1 MDKKTKLYVGIGLGV
16 IVVYLIWKNRKAFSG
31 DVSLETPIGGVRAS
45 VGGGAITL
53 ATNPAPTTEP
63 TPMVM
68 PSPMV
73 SSSLTD
79 NTNDVMN
86 GMSVQPSAIM

>member
-1 MDKKTKLYVGIGLGV
+1 MDKKTKLYVGIGLGIV
-16 IVVYLIWKNRKAFSG
+16 VVYLIWKNRKAFSS
-31 DVSLETPIGGVRAS
+31 DVSLQTPIGGVRAS

-53 ATNPAPTTEP
+53 ATNPAPNQ
-63 TPMVM
+63 MVA

-73 SSSLTD
+73 SSSPTE

-86 GMSVQPSAIM
+86 GMSVQTSAIM

>member
-16 IVVYLIWKNRKAFSG
+16 IVVYLIWKNRKAFSS
-31 DVSLETPIGGVRAS
+31 DVNLQTPIGGVRAS

-53 ATNPAPTTEP
+53 ATNPAPT
-63 TPMVM
+63 PMVM

-73 SSSLTD
+73 SSSPTE

>member
-53 ATNPAPTTEP
+53 ATNPAPT
-63 TPMVM
+63 PMVM

-73 SSSLTD
+73 SSSPTE

>member
-16 IVVYLIWKNRKAFSG
+16 IVVYLIWKNRKAFSS
-31 DVSLETPIGGVRAS
+31 DVSLQTPIGGVRAS
-45 VGGGAITL
+45 VGGGAIL
-53 ATNPAPTTEP
+53 LSTNPAPTTEP

-73 SSSLTD
+73 SSSPTE

>member
-1 MDKKTKLYVGIGLGV
+1 MDKKTKLYLGLGLGA
-16 IVVYLIWKNRKAFSG
+16 IVVYLIWKNRKSFSSDF
-31 DVSLETPIGGVRAS
+31 DVQTPIGGVRAS

-53 ATNPAPTTEP
+53 ATNPAPT
-63 TPMVM
+63 PMVV

-73 SSSLTD
+73 VSSSTD

>member
-16 IVVYLIWKNRKAFSG
+16 IVVYLIWKNRKAFSS
-31 DVSLETPIGGVRAS
+31 DVSLQTPIGGVRAS

-53 ATNPAPTTEP
+53 ATNPAPT
-63 TPMVM
+63 PMVM

-73 SSSLTD
+73 SSSPTE